1 VEALFNRERE
11 AWAGGTAFVAGV
23 DEAGRGPLA
32 GPVVAGAVIF
42 TDVRIIPRL
51 NDSKQLTP
59 EEREALYVEIVAS
72 GASVGVGVASVD
84 EINRYNILG
93 ATRMAWGR
101 AVESLSLRPALILID
116 GNASAAFEARVE
128 TIVRGDAL
136 CASIAAASIVAKVVR
151 DRLMADLDQEYP
163 AYGFARHKG
172 YATAE
177 HIDAVRRVGPSPVH
191 RTAFLSPDLYQ
202 LALHFGQ

>member
-1 VEALFNRERE
+1 
-11 AWAGGTAFVAGV
+11 
-23 DEAGRGPLA
+23 
-32 GPVVAGAVIF
+32 VVAGAVIF
-42 TDVRIIPRL
+42 SDIRIIPRL

-59 EEREALYVEIVAS
+59 EERDALYDAIVAS
-72 GASVGVGVASVD
+72 GASVGVGVASVE

-101 AVESLSLRPALILID
+101 AVESLSLRPSLILID
-116 GNASAAFEARVE
+116 GNATATFDARVE

-136 CASIAAASIVAKVVR
+136 CASIAAASIIAKVVR

-172 YATAE
+172 YATTE
-177 HIDAVRRVGPSPVH
+177 HLDAVRRIGPSPVH
-191 RTAFLSPDLYQ
+191 RTAFISPDLFQ
-202 LALHFGQ
+202 QPLHFGQ